1 MFSEISWSEYCRGA
15 AILLAVYYTAVL
27 LHYYQQEIKGL
38 LRGKLKREP
47 PVTPESPAPTS
58 SSLPQAHSATKMGL
72 GSEGQAAESGSAEKF
87 PQVNPVEDS
96 PSFDGL
102 EQVLQDIRY
111 GVLEKAGKNADK
123 SELLTALKERL
134 ASYDGLRQPAF
145 RIAISRYLE
154 KYAKEI
160 CGVGFSVEELEAVW
174 RSLLR

>member
-1 MFSEISWSEYCRGA
+1 MFSEISWSEYLRGA
-15 AILLAVYYTAVL
+15 TILLAVYYTAIL
-27 LHYYQQEIKGL
+27 LLYYQQEINGL
-38 LRGKLKREP
+38 LSGKFKREP
-47 PVTPESPAPTS
+47 PVTPENLAPTS

-72 GSEGQAAESGSAEKF
+72 GAEGQVAESGSAERF
-87 PQVNPVEDS
+87 PEVNPVKDS

-102 EQVLQDIRY
+102 EQVLQGIRD

-123 SELLTALKERL
+123 SELLSALKERL

-160 CGVGFSVEELEAVW
+160 CGVGFSVEELEVVW